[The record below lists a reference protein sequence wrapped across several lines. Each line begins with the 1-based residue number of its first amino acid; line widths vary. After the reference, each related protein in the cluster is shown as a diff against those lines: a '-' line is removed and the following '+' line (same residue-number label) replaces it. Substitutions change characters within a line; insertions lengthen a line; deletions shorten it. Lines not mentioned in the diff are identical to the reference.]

1 MSRSTLVPPPRRAI
15 DLIRPSLTD
24 SQLTMLRHM
33 LEQQRAFRLEQLA
46 ELHRP
51 GRPGPLGSADDE
63 VFVSLTTGARAAL
76 RDVQNALWRLDEGH
90 YGRCTTCAAP
100 LRLEVLEVLP
110 QAALCLPCQRTATD
124 RRAEAPRTRG
134 GGPGAERV

>member
-15 DLIRPSLTD
+15 DPIRSTLTGA
-24 SQLTMLRHM
+24 QLTMLRHM

-51 GRPGPLGSADDE
+51 GTPGLLGSTDDE
-63 VFVSLTTGARAAL
+63 VFTSLSTGARAAL
-76 RDVQNALWRLDEGH
+76 RDVQNALWRMDEGH
-90 YGRCTTCAAP
+90 YGLCTDCAAP

-110 QAALCLPCQRTATD
+110 QAAKCQPCQRAA
-124 RRAEAPRTRG
+124 RPETRG
-134 GGPGAERV
+134 GGSAR